1 MFIPTAWPVL
11 RSVLS
16 VMLIAGAAS
25 AAMADLLYHAVQVSR
40 YPDVWADV
48 CDVNDQTQ
56 MAGELV
62 WEQSPARWTPQGGWQ
77 TIANL
82 PAPAPKGEA
91 FGLNENGHV
100 VGWSFSPIVPGNEA
114 ILWTP
119 QSGTV
124 SLGALKL
131 QPWPSAGAYDINDM
145 DQVVGVSNSSNSA
158 QEAFLWDPSVS
169 AMVGLGDL
177 PGGNFSSTA
186 RGINNAGQVC
196 GAGVSNNGS
205 EAFLWE
211 QGKGFTTL
219 GKTPDGKYFMSFAYG
234 INNKAQ
240 IFGVCKEYSCIWDP
254 ENGLHL
260 LQHPPGVVLETW
272 PLDIN
277 DQGVVVG
284 SASYLPP
291 YPFHYFRA
299 TLWDAQGNVWL
310 IDEFLDASS
319 MYLFPLSGAGAINNL
334 GQIVVRPAYQPF
346 SEDWYLLL
354 PFEPGD
360 MNCDGAVTLDDLP
373 IFLDLLAKGGWKPT
387 YSAKSRTMAQDLCGG
402 WTGDINQDGVMDQND
417 LQPFLGLLLGK

>member
-1 MFIPTAWPVL
+1 M
-11 RSVLS
+11 
-16 VMLIAGAAS
+16 
-25 AAMADLLYHAVQVSR
+25 Q
-40 YPDVWADV
+40 
-48 CDVNDQTQ
+48 QQ
-56 MAGELV
+56 
-62 WEQSPARWTPQGGWQ
+62 PARWIPSMGWQ
-77 TIANL
+77 VL
-82 PAPAPKGEA
+82 PTLVSPVPKGEMWA
-91 FGLNENGHV
+91 INESGHLC
-100 VGWSFSPIVPGNEA
+100 GWANAGFSPVMGSLA
-114 ILWTP
+114 ILWGPT
-119 QSGTV
+119 SGTQ
-124 SLGALKL
+124 SIGALHYT
-131 QPWPSAGAYDINDM
+131 PWPSAGAYSINDL
-145 DQVVGVSNSSNSA
+145 DQVVGVSLSA
-158 QEAFLWDPSVS
+158 NGQEAFLWDPAVGT
-169 AMVGLGDL
+169 MVGLGDL

-186 RGINNAGQVC
+186 RGINNLGQVC
-196 GAGVSNNGS
+196 GAGVGAGGG

-219 GKTPDGKYFMSFAYG
+219 GKTPDGKYFMGFSYG
-234 INNKAQ
+234 INNKTQ
-240 IFGVCKEYSCIWDP
+240 IFGTCKEYSCIWDP
-254 ENGLHL
+254 TKGLRL
-260 LQHPPGVVLETW
+260 LEHPPGVVLETW

-277 DQGVVVG
+277 DHGVVVG
-284 SASYLPP
+284 GASYLQP

-299 TLWDAQGNVWL
+299 ILWDAQGKVWL

-334 GQIVVRPAYQPF
+334 GQIVVRPAYQPY